1 MKIFSKD
8 KYIREIGMY
17 DDRTYFQY
25 GNWVDECDGKA
36 VNYGYCGDYQIS
48 DRWCIDVPEAVN
60 CKCAVKSTP
69 ARYKITIEC
78 DGTTT
83 NARMEINGK
92 QVKTAHAKR
101 NPADKFN
108 WRIGAETALGR
119 LFEKKCKKKDEK
131 KERPFK
137 VGDRVVCV
145 NSAYGNTDTNG
156 KHGKVVYGDFSCESN
171 IAVEFDKPIERGH
184 SCSERHKDGHC
195 WYCPPGDLRHE

>member
-8 KYIREIGMY
+8 KYIRERCMAAY
-17 DDRTYFQY
+17 RTSCQC
-25 GNWVDECDGKA
+25 GDWINECDGKT
-36 VNYGYCGDYQIS
+36 VINGYCGDYHIS
-48 DRWCIDVPEAVN
+48 DLWCIDVPEHAN

-83 NARMEINGK
+83 TARMEINGK
-92 QVKTAHAKR
+92 GVKTAQAKR

-108 WRIGAETALGR
+108 WRIGAETAFGR
-119 LFEKKCKKKDEK
+119 LFSKQEKPEKK

-145 NSAYGNTDTNG
+145 RVSYGNMYTNG
-156 KHGKVVYGDFSCESN
+156 KHGKVIWSDEHGWHN
-171 IAVEFDKPIERGH
+171 IAVEFDKPISGGH
-184 SCSERHKDGHC
+184 SCGDRGKECHC
-195 WYCPPGDLRHE
+195 WYCSKESLRHE